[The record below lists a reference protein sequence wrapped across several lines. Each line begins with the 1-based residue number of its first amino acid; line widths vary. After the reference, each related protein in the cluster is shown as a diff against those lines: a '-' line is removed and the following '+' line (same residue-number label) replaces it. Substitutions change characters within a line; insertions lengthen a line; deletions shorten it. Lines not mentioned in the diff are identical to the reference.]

1 MPVIRLPD
9 ALRRYAGGVA
19 SIEVPGGTM
28 AEALAAAFVAYPDL
42 RLRLVDESGRV
53 YPYLAVF
60 HNEAELP
67 RDGMGETT
75 LAPGDCLTFLE
86 AIGGG

>member
-1 MPVIRLPD
+1 MPVLSLPD
-9 ALRRYAGGVA
+9 GLRRYAGGNA
-19 SIEVPGGTM
+19 SFEVPGGTVT
-28 AEALAAAFVAYPDL
+28 EALAAAFGIYPDL

-67 RDGMGETT
+67 RDGMGEAV
-75 LAPGDCLTFLE
+75 LAPGDRLTFLE